1 MKAHSFYTVS
11 GACRE
16 DGSDWLNLELF
27 RTDWANLEPL
37 APDDPSPQYAEASM
51 LRVGRT
57 ALIGRH
63 RRMSPDC
70 ARAKWHSWP

>member
-37 APDDPSPQYAEASM
+37 APDDPSPQYADASM
-51 LRVGRT
+51 
-57 ALIGRH
+57 
-63 RRMSPDC
+63 C
-70 ARAKWHSWP
+70 A